1 VSEHRSERQRARS
14 GANVVAQEQSPVIG
28 FRGQVTLD
36 GPSGTGKSS
45 VARAVATRL
54 GAAYLDTGAMYRAAT
69 VAVLDAGVDLSDPE
83 AIARAVA
90 AADIQVGTTAGAE
103 LVLVDGVD
111 VAERI
116 RGAEVTRAV
125 SPVSAVPAVR
135 RLLVERQRSL
145 IAEAEAVVV
154 EGRDIGTVVLP
165 DATVK
170 IYLTAAPEARA
181 QRRAAQ
187 LGVTDPGRVAE
198 IAADLRRR
206 DDHDSSRADSPLR
219 PAADAIV
226 VDSTGLDREAV
237 IERVLDLARTAV
249 GEPA

>member
-1 VSEHRSERQRARS
+1 VS
-14 GANVVAQEQSPVIG
+14 G
-28 FRGQVTLD
+28 FVGQVTLD

-69 VAVLDAGVDLSDPE
+69 VAVLDAGVDLLDPE
-83 AIARAVA
+83 AVARAVA
-90 AADIQVGTTAGAE
+90 AADIRVGTTADVE

-111 VAERI
+111 VAVRI
-116 RGAEVTRAV
+116 RGAEVTRTV

-135 RLLVERQRSL
+135 RLLVARQREL
-145 IAEAEAVVV
+145 IAEADAVVV

-165 DATVK
+165 EATLK

-181 QRRAAQ
+181 ERRAGQ
-187 LGVTDPGRVAE
+187 LGVTDPGRIAE

-206 DDHDSSRADSPLR
+206 DEYDSSRADSPLR
-219 PAADAIV
+219 PAADAVV

-237 IERVLDLARTAV
+237 VERVLDLARTAV

>member
-1 VSEHRSERQRARS
+1 MSAVREH
-14 GANVVAQEQSPVIG
+14 P

-45 VARAVATRL
+45 VARAVATEL

-69 VAVLDAGVDLSDPE
+69 VAVLDAGVDLTDAE
-83 AIARAVA
+83 AVTRAVSKA
-90 AADIQVGTTAGAE
+90 EIEVGTAADTEV
-103 LVLVDGVD
+103 VLVDGVD
-111 VAERI
+111 VAVRI
-116 RGAEVTRAV
+116 RGAEVTRTV

-135 RLLVERQRSL
+135 RLLVDRQRSL
-145 IAEAEAVVV
+145 VAAADAVVV

-165 DATVK
+165 DATLKV
-170 IYLTAAPEARA
+170 YLTAAPEARA
-181 QRRAAQ
+181 QRRAGQ
-187 LGVTDPGRVAE
+187 LGVTDPRKIAE

-206 DDHDSSRADSPLR
+206 DEYDSTRADSPLR
-219 PAADAIV
+219 PAADAVV

-237 IERVLDLARTAV
+237 VARVLELAHRAV

>member
-1 VSEHRSERQRARS
+1 MSAF
-14 GANVVAQEQSPVIG
+14 I
-28 FRGQVTLD
+28 GQVTLD

-45 VARAVATRL
+45 VARAVATQL
-54 GAAYLDTGAMYRAAT
+54 GAAYLDTGAMYRAAA
-69 VAVLDAGVDLSDPE
+69 VAVLDAGVDLDDAE
-83 AIARAVA
+83 GIARAVA
-90 AADIQVGTTAGAE
+90 EAELAIGTAADAE
-103 LVLVDGVD
+103 TVTVDGVD

-116 RGAEVTRAV
+116 RGTEVTRAV

-135 RLLVERQRSL
+135 RLLVDRQRSL
-145 IAEAEAVVV
+145 IAAADAVVV

-165 DATVK
+165 DATLK

-181 QRRAAQ
+181 ERRAGQ
-187 LGVTDPGRVAE
+187 LGVTDPARIAQ

-206 DDHDSSRADSPLR
+206 DEYDSSRADSPLR
-219 PAADAIV
+219 PAADAVV

-237 IERVLDLARTAV
+237 VERVLELARTAV